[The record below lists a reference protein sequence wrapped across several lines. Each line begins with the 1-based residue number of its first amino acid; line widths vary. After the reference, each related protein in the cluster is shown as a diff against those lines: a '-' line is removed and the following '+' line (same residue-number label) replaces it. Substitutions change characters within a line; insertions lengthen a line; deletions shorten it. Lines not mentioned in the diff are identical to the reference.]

1 MTSFARR
8 ERHQLCDLLDRV
20 GEAAPTLCGEWTT
33 KDLVVHLLVRERSLL
48 GAPGILVRQFQPLTE
63 RVSARVA
70 RADYALLVD
79 QLRKPLLSWAAI
91 PAVDA
96 VANAA
101 EFYVHHEDVR
111 RAQPEWAPRTLDAD
125 DQQVLWRIVST
136 GGKTL
141 VRAARVPVVAVD
153 SLSGRRTTL
162 RPGGD
167 PAVVS
172 GPPGELLL
180 FLYGRERLV
189 DLEFDGPEEHVTA
202 LRSASFGV

>member
-8 ERHQLCDLLDRV
+8 ERLQLCDLLDEV
-20 GEAAPTLCGEWTT
+20 GEAAPTLCGGWTT

-48 GAPGILVRQFQPLTE
+48 GSPGILVRQLQPLTDM
-63 RVSARVA
+63 VSGRVA

-79 QLRKPLLSWAAI
+79 QLRRPLLSWAAI

-101 EFYVHHEDVR
+101 EFFVHHEDVR
-111 RAQPEWAPRTLDAD
+111 RAQPEWAPRILDAD
-125 DQQVLWRIVST
+125 DQRALWRIVSH
-136 GGKTL
+136 GGKAL
-141 VRAARVPVVAVD
+141 VRPARVPVVAVD

-162 RPGGD
+162 RPGAD

-172 GPPGELLL
+172 GPPAELVL
-180 FLYGRERLV
+180 FLYGRQRVV

-202 LRSASFGV
+202 LRSASMGV